1 MSSKAGRRQTARW
14 LLRAGLNLSG
24 AWLLPFLPTFAT
36 SSALLSAFL
45 PMIRHFLLFPLLLL
59 ALLLPTGLRAQV
71 LQPTKLTA
79 TLSQPTAKVG
89 EQVELIINARIEATW
104 HLYATNFDPDL
115 GPTVFS
121 LQFTKSAAYELVG
134 PPKSVG
140 ETKHYDDVFKGDVT
154 YFEKTGQIRQRIR
167 VLQPGPLVVRAEAEF
182 QSCTDV
188 DGRCIP
194 GDASLSFGPL
204 QVTGSAAAPA
214 AATPAATLPAAPAAN
229 SAATAGAPATASP
242 ADLAVTNVA
251 PAADALPNDSAVVAT
266 DATVAVV
273 SPSAGTPTAS
283 GAAVAATTAVESA
296 GGLWGFAF
304 AAFVFGLGALLTPC
318 VFPLIPMTVSFFT
331 SGSDSRQ
338 RGILKAS
345 VYGLSIIVI
354 YVLIGV
360 VVSALLGEDGPNLIA
375 THWLPNLLF
384 FIVFVVFGL
393 SFLGLFEITLPHSMV
408 NKIDAQADKGGWAGV
423 FFMALTLVLVS
434 FSCTGPIVA
443 TILGLAAR
451 GERVAPVVGMLGF
464 SLAFALPFTLFAI
477 FPAWLKSLPRSGG
490 WLNTVKVTL
499 GFVELMLALKFLSMA
514 DLAYHW
520 NLLPRDIYLVLW
532 IALSG
537 LLGLYLLGRFKLSHD
552 SELAHLSVGRLLMA
566 VLAFSFMTYLI
577 PGLFGAPL
585 PLLAGYLPPQSRTDF
600 MVATAGSATTAA
612 ADAVPV
618 AGCEPPRYSEFLEL
632 PHGLPGYFD
641 LEQARR
647 CAQAQNKPLFIDFT
661 GHACVNCRKMEATVW
676 SDPQVLRRL
685 REDFVVVALYVDDKT
700 ELPAQEVYTSTHDG
714 KQKSTLGKKNADLQ
728 ITGFNMNAQPYY
740 VLLDPNAP
748 FNQTGVLAPPIG
760 YEPDAAAF
768 VRFLDAGL
776 ARYRQRLAGR

>member
-1 MSSKAGRRQTARW
+1 
-14 LLRAGLNLSG
+14 
-24 AWLLPFLPTFAT
+24 
-36 SSALLSAFL
+36 
-45 PMIRHFLLFPLLLL
+45 MIRHFLLLPLLLL

-121 LQFTKSAAYELVG
+121 LQFTKSPAYELVG

-154 YFEKTGQIRQRIR
+154 YFERTGQIRQRIR

-204 QVTGSAAAPA
+204 QVTGTAVAPTAAPPA
-214 AATPAATLPAAPAAN
+214 VATTPAPNPPG
-229 SAATAGAPATASP
+229 TA
-242 ADLAVTNVA
+242 VA
-251 PAADALPNDSAVVAT
+251 PAATTTSPALTDDPATTVGTAATAAGNDTLNVTDGSVAVVA
-266 DATVAVV
+266 
-273 SPSAGTPTAS
+273 AGAGAPTAS

-304 AAFVFGLGALLTPC
+304 AAFIFGLGALLTPC

-338 RGILKAS
+338 RGILKAA

-384 FIVFVVFGL
+384 FVVFVVFGL

-537 LLGLYLLGRFKLSHD
+537 MLGLYLLGRFKLSHD

-566 VLAFSFMTYLI
+566 VLAFSFMTYLV

-618 AGCEPPRYSEFLEL
+618 AGCEPPRYAEFLEL
-632 PHGLPGYFD
+632 PHGLSGYFD

-700 ELPAQEVYTSTHDG
+700 ELPAQEVYTSAHDG

-748 FNQTGVLAPPIG
+748 ANQAGVLAPPIG

-776 ARYRQRLAGR
+776 ARYRQQQAGR

>member
-1 MSSKAGRRQTARW
+1 MPSIHR
-14 LLRAGLNLSG
+14 
-24 AWLLPFLPTFAT
+24 FF
-36 SSALLSAFL
+36 
-45 PMIRHFLLFPLLLL
+45 LLLL
-59 ALLLPTGLRAQV
+59 MLLPLGMRAQV
-71 LQPTKLTA
+71 MQPTKLTT

-89 EQVELIINARIEATW
+89 EQLDLIINARMEATW

-121 LQFTKSAAYELVG
+121 LQFAKSPAYELVG

-140 ETKHYDDVFKGDVT
+140 ETKHYDNVFKGDVT

-167 VLQPGPLVVRAEAEF
+167 VLQPGSLVIKAEAEF

-204 QVTGSAAAPA
+204 EVLEVTGTAAAPA
-214 AATPAATLPAAPAAN
+214 AATPVAVTPATKATGPEAAPATPGTAAPAPAN
-229 SAATAGAPATASP
+229 VATAVPATTP
-242 ADLAVTNVA
+242 NNTLI
-251 PAADALPNDSAVVAT
+251 AADGS
-266 DATVAVV
+266 VAVV
-273 SPSAGTPTAS
+273 SSSAGTPAAS
-283 GAAVAATTAVESA
+283 VATVTSTAVESA

-375 THWLPNLLF
+375 THWLPNLIF
-384 FIVFVVFGL
+384 FVVFVVFGL

-477 FPAWLKSLPRSGG
+477 FPTWLKSLPRSGG

-520 NLLPRDIYLVLW
+520 DLLPRDVYLVLW

-552 SELAHLSVGRLLMA
+552 SDMAHLSVGRLLMA
-566 VLAFSFMTYLI
+566 VLAFSFMTYLV

-600 MVATAGSATTAA
+600 MVATVGTTQGSAVEAA
-612 ADAVPV
+612 PV
-618 AGCEPPRYSEFLEL
+618 AGCEPPRYGDFLEL
-632 PHGLPGYFD
+632 PHGLSGYFD

-676 SDPQVLRRL
+676 SDPQVLKRL

-700 ELPAQEVYTSTHDG
+700 DLPAQEAYTSTYDG
-714 KQKSTLGKKNADLQ
+714 KLKSTIGKKNADLQ
-728 ITGFNMNAQPYY
+728 VTGFNVNAQPYY

-748 FNQTGVLAPPIG
+748 ANQAGVLAPPLG
-760 YEPDAAAF
+760 YEPNAAAF

-776 ARYRQRLAGR
+776 ASYRQRQANR